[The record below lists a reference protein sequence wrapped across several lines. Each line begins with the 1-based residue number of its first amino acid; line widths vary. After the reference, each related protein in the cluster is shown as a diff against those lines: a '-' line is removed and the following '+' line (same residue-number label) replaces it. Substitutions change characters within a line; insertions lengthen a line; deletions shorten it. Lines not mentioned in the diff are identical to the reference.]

1 MPNQKISELPESD
14 PLYASLI
21 TVNKEYKEEL
31 LEEEKLELQ
40 QLYFEDQKKYQD
52 LSSLQFDETSVE
64 SDISSLQ
71 VDRAILEI
79 KIDGFIPTEEEQAEL
94 DQIYSDID
102 SLTAEDI
109 NIEYDISSLQLTQL
123 DVHQDIA
130 NLELKTA
137 DRHYLLIARENFR
150 NEKISFA
157 NLHRSVLID
166 AVYLKSDQ
174 YIRGEKIFQSPC
186 TIKKKANV
194 TELKDLTADGTIS
207 GNIFWGQTGYY
218 KDSISSFPHTFPES
232 NVIDSSLFEKDFYLS
247 GSMNLSEDLYKS
259 QSFRIE
265 NLYSDQDARFTSL
278 ISGSSDLE
286 TYNIVV
292 TGDAAVRENLDCLND
307 IYIENDI
314 IFPNNKTIEIYNNEY
329 IFRDN
334 SSTKLQISDSLTA
347 IKDDLYISN
356 STVNKASSLLNI
368 DTEGSLNIL
377 GNSYIEKIYSK
388 YNNEYKPIIAGADES
403 IQFRAQVLPNQQQQ
417 KIYFPKTFHS
427 SPVVHCTLENSAG
440 LVDFSLIRVDK
451 SFIEIKLI
459 EAINSNDLYINIF
472 ACSPSDYA
480 PNKDSIVRFTTP
492 LYATNYFLVAFPQ
505 AQEQTPVLLN
515 QLESD
520 IITEHTISSVT
531 KSGFAIRFADVLPA
545 QSKLHTILTIP
556 QKQKLN

>member
-14 PLYASLI
+14 PLYASRI

-52 LSSLQFDETSVE
+52 LSSLQFDETSIE

-71 VDRAILEI
+71 VNRAILENV
-79 KIDGFIPTEEEQAEL
+79 IDGFIPTEEEQAEL

-109 NIEYDISSLQLTQL
+109 NTEYDISSLQLVHL
-123 DVHQDIA
+123 DLHQDIA
-130 NLELKTA
+130 DLELKTA

-157 NLHRSVLID
+157 NLHRSVLTD

-194 TELKDLTADGTIS
+194 TELKDLTSDGTIS

-218 KDSISSFPHTFPES
+218 KDSISSFPHTFLES
-232 NVIDSSLFEKDFYLS
+232 NVVDSSLFEKDFYLS
-247 GSMNLSEDLYKS
+247 GSMNLSEDLFKS

-265 NLYSDQDARFTSL
+265 DLYASQDSHFTSL
-278 ISGSSDLE
+278 ISGSSDLH
-286 TYNIVV
+286 TNNIVV
-292 TGDAAVRENLDCLND
+292 TGDSAVRENLDCLND

-314 IFPNNKTIEIYNNEY
+314 IFPNNKNIEINND
-329 IFRDN
+329 INFIDN
-334 SSTKLQISDSLTA
+334 NSIKLKVSDSATSF
-347 IKDDLYISN
+347 KEDLYILN
-356 STVNKASSLLNI
+356 STVNKADSLSDI
-368 DTEGSLNIL
+368 DTQGSLNVL

-417 KIYFPKTFHS
+417 KIYFPKTFHN
-427 SPVVHCTLENSAG
+427 SPIAHCTLENSDG
-440 LVDFSLIRVDK
+440 SIDFSLIQVDK
-451 SFIEIKLI
+451 SFIEIKLS
-459 EAINSNDLYINIF
+459 ATTTSSDLYINIF

-480 PNKDSIVRFTTP
+480 PNKDSIVRFITP
-492 LYATNYFLVAFPQ
+492 LYATDYFLVSFPQ
-505 AQEQTPVLLN
+505 PQNEIPILLN
-515 QLESD
+515 QLEAD
-520 IITEHTISSVT
+520 IITEHVISSVT

-545 QSKLHTILTIP
+545 QSKLHTILTVP